1 MSAYVI
7 VNATPKNPEKLK
19 EYGGQAGPL
28 VKQFGGDVVLNG
40 GVTDVLN
47 GSHDHPRCVILKFET
62 AEAAR
67 AWYNSPEYQ
76 AIIPVR
82 DEGADTVFYV
92 VE

>member
-7 VNATPKNPEKLK
+7 VNNTPKDPEKLQ
-19 EYGGQAGPL
+19 EYGSQAGPL
-28 VKQFGGDVVLNG
+28 VKKFGGELVISG

-47 GSHDHPRCVILKFET
+47 GSHEHRRCVVLKFET

-76 AIIPVR
+76 AIIPTR
-82 DEGADTVFYV
+82 EEGADTVFYV

>member
-7 VNATPKNPEKLK
+7 VNVTPKNPEKLK
-19 EYGGQAGPL
+19 EYAGQADPL
-28 VKQFGGDVVLNG
+28 VKKFGGEFVHFG
-40 GVTDVLN
+40 AVTDVLN
-47 GSHDHPRCVILKFET
+47 GSNDHPRCVLLKFET

-76 AIIPVR
+76 AIIPIR
-82 DEGADTVFYV
+82 EEGADTVFYV

>member
-7 VNATPKNPEKLK
+7 VNNTPKNPDKLK
-19 EYGGQAGPL
+19 EYGSQAGPL
-28 VKQFGGDVVLNG
+28 VKQFGGELVTSG
-40 GVTDVLN
+40 AVTDVLN
-47 GSHDHPRCVILKFET
+47 GSHDHSRCVILRFDT

-76 AIIPVR
+76 AIIPTR
-82 DEGADTVFYV
+82 EEGADTVFYI

>member
-7 VNATPKNPEKLK
+7 VNNTPKDPDKLK

-28 VKQFGGDVVLNG
+28 VKQFGGEVVHSG
-40 GVTDVLN
+40 AVTGILN
-47 GSHDHPRCVILKFET
+47 GSHDHARCVILRFEDGD
-62 AEAAR
+62 AAR

-82 DEGADTVFYV
+82 DEGADTDFFI